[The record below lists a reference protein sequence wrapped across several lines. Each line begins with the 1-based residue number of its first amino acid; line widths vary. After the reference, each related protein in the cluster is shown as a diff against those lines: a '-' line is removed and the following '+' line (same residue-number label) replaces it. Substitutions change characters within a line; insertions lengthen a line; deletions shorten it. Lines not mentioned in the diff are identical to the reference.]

1 MQRLGYIQHGKLN
14 RFETESNI
22 YQFENS
28 FVEEYMKIL
37 VVGAGG
43 VGGYY
48 GAVLSKGHNEVRIL
62 ARGAHLAAIREKGL
76 SLKSE
81 NSGTFTV
88 YPEASDKLN
97 TDWKADL
104 VLFCVKSY
112 HNPRAMVDMA
122 PAIADGTNILTL
134 QNGIGSGN
142 DLANNFGG
150 SKVVLGATY
159 IDGWV
164 DSPGIVAEQGE
175 SFKTVFGEE
184 SNHETTRT
192 KSIEEMFLESGID
205 AEISVNINDSLW
217 TKLLYICG
225 LSGMS
230 CITQGP
236 IKHVLENTDSLEM
249 LRGILAEVKEV
260 GLARGINFDPD
271 IVDRTIENMYQNRET
286 LTSSM
291 YLDMIAGKPLE
302 VSVLNGAVVKE
313 GLKHYIKTPINDFI
327 NTCLSTVDNRARG
340 LTS

>member
-1 MQRLGYIQHGKLN
+1 
-14 RFETESNI
+14 
-22 YQFENS
+22 
-28 FVEEYMKIL
+28 MKIL

-48 GAVLSKGHNEVRIL
+48 GAVLSKSHYEVLIL
-62 ARGAHLAAIREKGL
+62 ARGTHLAAIKDNGL
-76 SLKSE
+76 SLRSE
-81 NSGTFTV
+81 NSGNFTV
-88 YPEASDKLN
+88 YPEASETLN

-112 HNPRAMVDMA
+112 HNHDAMIAMA
-122 PAIADGTNILTL
+122 PAIEESTSILTL

-142 DLANNFGG
+142 DLANKFGG
-150 SKVVLGATY
+150 DKVILGATY

-175 SFKTVFGEE
+175 PFKTVFGEE
-184 SNHETTRT
+184 TNHETTRT
-192 KSIEEMFLESGID
+192 KTIEDVFLKAGID
-205 AEISVNINDSLW
+205 AEISENINDSVW

-236 IKHVLENTDSLEM
+236 IKHVLENIDSLEM
-249 LRGILAEVKEV
+249 LRGILIEVKEV
-260 GLARGINFDPD
+260 GFASGINFDQS
-271 IVDRTIENMYQNRET
+271 IVERTIDNMYQNRET

-302 VSVLNGAVVKE
+302 VSVLNGAVVNE
-313 GLKHYIKTPINDFI
+313 GRNYDIRTPLNDFI
-327 NTCLSTVDNRARG
+327 NTCLSIVDSRARG